1 MGKKDIGTPTQE
13 PVHGRR
19 VVSREKGIRVDTQ
32 SSAAR
37 ESWVVQAH
45 TPLVARWTY
54 VFDAAMVARTDRR
67 PAGRPGVQ
75 AETERESSSADPR
88 QLKMQSELGE
98 LQPIEASR
106 PRARTPSTR
115 RRICHL
121 RMKFVPHPSPFRQN
135 TGAYDE
141 GARGREQLG
150 FGEHTART
158 LTAAA

>member
-1 MGKKDIGTPTQE
+1 MRAGLAYQVNGKKDLGTPTQE
-13 PVHGRR
+13 PVHSRR
-19 VVSREKGIRVDTQ
+19 VVPREKGIRVDTQ

-75 AETERESSSADPR
+75 AETERESSSGDPR
-88 QLKMQSELGE
+88 QLKMHSELGE

-106 PRARTPSTR
+106 PRGTHAQHEKTHLSLAHEVRPTSIPLPTKHR
-115 RRICHL
+115 RVRRGC
-121 RMKFVPHPSPFRQN
+121 
-135 TGAYDE
+135 E
-141 GARGREQLG
+141 GM
-150 FGEHTART
+150 
-158 LTAAA
+158 